1 VLREI
6 LRLDEKT
13 RKPKIVFFGG
23 PRFFHYR
30 PNFSALL
37 NFAGPIL
44 KLFVWAVKRRPK
56 TSPTYKIETLTL
68 CLAHIL
74 LTRHATA
81 APAAGQPHEQ
91 ASRPPSSGQPHDQC
105 TTPAS
110 SQAAASHPAPGLARA
125 PYLLQLLAVL
135 VRCPS
140 APAGPA
146 FSVTFSGCQDAT
158 LRYVSDI
165 SSFNLAAAVGAES
178 ASMPSQP
185 CRLLLL
191 LPPRPD

>member
-1 VLREI
+1 MLREI

-74 LTRHATA
+74 LTRHA
-81 APAAGQPHEQ
+81 
-91 ASRPPSSGQPHDQC
+91 
-105 TTPAS
+105 
-110 SQAAASHPAPGLARA
+110 AAA
-125 PYLLQLLAVL
+125 QLLAS
-135 VRCPS
+135 RMSRQAGRP
-140 APAGPA
+140 APASRTTSA
-146 FSVTFSGCQDAT
+146 QR
-158 LRYVSDI
+158 LQ
-165 SSFNLAAAVGAES
+165 AAK
-178 ASMPSQP
+178 
-185 CRLLLL
+185 LLLL
-191 LPPRPD
+191 IRRQV